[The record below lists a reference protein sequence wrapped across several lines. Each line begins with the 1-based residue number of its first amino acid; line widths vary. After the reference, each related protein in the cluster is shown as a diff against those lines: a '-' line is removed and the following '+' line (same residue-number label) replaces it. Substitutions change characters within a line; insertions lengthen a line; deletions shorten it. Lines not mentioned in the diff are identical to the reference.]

1 MLRPKSLLISSLLVA
16 GLAITACGADNNNTP
31 GDTDVVGAVTPLAT
45 SVATVEVPDTTGDTG
60 VAPTEAPLV
69 TATTEAMSPTVEPP
83 VAATMEAPEQASGA
97 DTDDT
102 TGTTDSAEMGMAAA
116 STTKLMD
123 YTVQN
128 SQGENLGEIEDLMVD
143 VTNEEVRYA
152 VLSFGGFLDI
162 GEKLFAIPVN
172 ALTIDH
178 QNEVVLFDVDEET
191 LQNAPG
197 FDTNNWPDT
206 AAPEWDAPYRDYW
219 QDRALQSSDAE
230 GTLQDEDVAQG
241 DATSPEGTTQ
251 DEDVAQ
257 GDATDPDGMS
267 QDEDVAEGD
276 ATSPDGTVQD
286 EDVAQGDANTTD
298 ETTQDDDVV
307 QGDTGTEG
315 MAEDDLMAAGVVR
328 ASEMLGYNIENSAGD
343 DVGEIED
350 IVVDLNSAR
359 VLYAV
364 LSFGGFADLGENFYA
379 VPLRTLNFNH
389 EAEAFAL
396 DVDETMLQNAPSFS
410 MDDWPNNINPNLG
423 EEAREYWDNEL
434 SMQ

>member
-1 MLRPKSLLISSLLVA
+1 MLKPKSLLISSLLVA
-16 GLAITACGADNNNTP
+16 GLVVTACGADSNNTA
-31 GDTDVVGAVTPLAT
+31 GDTDAVGAVTPIAT
-45 SVATVEVPDTTGDTG
+45 NLATVEVPDTTGDTG
-60 VAPTEAPLV
+60 VAPTEAPLM

-83 VAATMEAPEQASGA
+83 VAATMEATEQASGA
-97 DTDDT
+97 DTGDT
-102 TGTTDSAEMGMAAA
+102 SGTTDSAEMGLAAA

-162 GEKLFAIPVN
+162 GEKLFAIPVS

-230 GTLQDEDVAQG
+230 GSLQDEDVAQG

-257 GDATDPDGMS
+257 GD
-267 QDEDVAEGD
+267 
-276 ATSPDGTVQD
+276 
-286 EDVAQGDANTTD
+286 
-298 ETTQDDDVV
+298 
-307 QGDTGTEG
+307 TGTEG
-315 MAEDDLMAAGVVR
+315 IAEDELMAAGVVR
-328 ASEMLGYNIENSAGD
+328 ASEMLGYNIENAAGD

-350 IVVDLNSAR
+350 VVVDLNSAR

-379 VPLRTLNFNH
+379 VPLRTLTFNH
-389 EAEAFAL
+389 ENEAFVL

-434 SMQ
+434 SMR

>member
-1 MLRPKSLLISSLLVA
+1 MLKPKSLLISSLLVA
-16 GLAITACGADNNNTP
+16 GLAMTACGADNNNTP

-45 SVATVEVPDTTGDTG
+45 DVATVEVPDTTGDTG
-60 VAPTEAPLV
+60 VPPTEAPLM
-69 TATTEAMSPTVEPP
+69 TPTTETMSPTVEPP
-83 VAATMEAPEQASGA
+83 MAATMEATDQASGT

-102 TGTTDSAEMGMAAA
+102 PGTTDSVGMGMAAA
-116 STTKLMD
+116 STTSLMD

-143 VTNEEVRYA
+143 VSNEEVRYA

-178 QNEVVLFDVDEET
+178 QNEVVVFDVDEET

-197 FDTNNWPDT
+197 FDNDNWPDT

-219 QDRALQSSDAE
+219 QDRAVQPSDAE

-241 DATSPEGTTQ
+241 DATKPEGTMQ

-257 GDATDPDGMS
+257 GDATNPDGMN
-267 QDEDVAEGD
+267 QDEDLAEGD
-276 ATSPDGTVQD
+276 ANNPDGTVQD
-286 EDVAQGDANTTD
+286 EDVAQGDANTD
-298 ETTQDDDVV
+298 GMTQDDNVV
-307 QGDTGTEG
+307 QGDTGTDG
-315 MAEDDLMAAGVVR
+315 MTEDDMMAAGVIR

-364 LSFGGFADLGENFYA
+364 LSFGGFTDLGENFYA

-389 EAEAFAL
+389 ENETFVL
-396 DVDETMLQNAPSFS
+396 DVDENMLQNAPSFS
-410 MDDWPNNINPNLG
+410 MDDWPNNINPTLG